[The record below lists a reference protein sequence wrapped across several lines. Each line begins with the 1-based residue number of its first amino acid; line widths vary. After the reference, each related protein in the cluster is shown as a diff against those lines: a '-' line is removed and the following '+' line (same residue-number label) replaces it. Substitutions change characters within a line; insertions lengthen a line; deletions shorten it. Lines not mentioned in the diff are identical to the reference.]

1 MVPLRSDR
9 HLVSGRLVG
18 ELTHLGAA
26 ETLRAAVSDAVLA
39 VQTEQTVVAAG
50 AVVAAGV
57 EAPGVVRW
65 RVLQAGRQSQVLL
78 VCQAALT
85 ARLAGQPAGPRARL
99 AAVLTLGQHRQ
110 QLRVDQ

>member
-9 HLVSGRLVG
+9 HLVSGGLVA

-50 AVVAAGV
+50 AVVTL
-57 EAPGVVRW
+57 PS
-65 RVLQAGRQSQVLL
+65 L
-78 VCQAALT
+78 
-85 ARLAGQPAGPRARL
+85 ARL
-99 AAVLTLGQHRQ
+99 
-110 QLRVDQ
+110 QLWTELWNFSCDPCVSF